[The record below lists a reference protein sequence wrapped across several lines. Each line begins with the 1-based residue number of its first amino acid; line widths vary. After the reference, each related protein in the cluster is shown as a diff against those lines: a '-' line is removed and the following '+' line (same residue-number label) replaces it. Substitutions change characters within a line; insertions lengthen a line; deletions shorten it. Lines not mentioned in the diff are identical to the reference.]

1 MRNQV
6 VAAKSS
12 GAQGLAGGCLNVK
25 VSHSVGAVS
34 GRLACYSMPSLHP
47 HFDRQSQETQA
58 AAGTR
63 TGHHPPPA
71 VRTMCSLIGY
81 CGQVPPI
88 LLVDGDVTLG
98 SLFGEDFKTQVCG
111 T

>member
-12 GAQGLAGGCLNVK
+12 GAQSLAGACLDVK
-25 VSHSVGAVS
+25 LLHSVGAVS
-34 GRLACYSMPSLHP
+34 GRLACYSMPSQHP

-58 AAGTR
+58 AAGKR

-71 VRTMCSLIGY
+71 VRTVRSLIGY
-81 CGQVPPI
+81 CGQVPPT

-98 SLFGEDFKTQVCG
+98 SFFGEDFKTQVCG